1 MMCAASG
8 GDTDRQIKC
17 HAVAEDQ
24 KKTRGDDVAV

>member
-1 MMCAASG
+1 MTCLNVRR
-8 GDTDRQIKC
+8 DTDRQIKC